1 MIKIEIDKRAY
12 TSIKNFSR
20 IIYKNAVINKED
32 FPEKEQIITI
42 NYNNNFV
49 AKALFNPGAPTIK
62 ILTLKDEEINKDFFY
77 NRIKNAND
85 YRKNVLNYKDT
96 YRMIYAEADLMPSII
111 LDKYNDLASMQL
123 SSTIMEN
130 YAPIIYECLNEITNI
145 NTLYTQS
152 AKKGGKEINSKIYG
166 DKSNI
171 ETIIKEGNAK
181 FKVNLKGH
189 KTGFFLDQRE
199 NRINLER
206 YIKKGDRVLDI
217 CCYTG
222 GFSVHCGI
230 KGAEVVGVDISD
242 KAIEVA
248 GENMELNNI
257 QNYEFI
263 QGNAFEVM
271 RDMIGN
277 NEKFDVV
284 ILDPPTFTKSKK
296 DIKTALK
303 AYNTM
308 NTLGLKLSKRL
319 FITCSCSH
327 HIDRESFKN
336 MVVSS
341 SLRAKKEIMQIG
353 DYRTQSPDHII
364 TMANKNLEYLKCL
377 FFAVK
382 K

>member
-377 FFAVK
+377 FFAIK

>member
-1 MIKIEIDKRAY
+1 LIKIEIDKRAY

-303 AYNTM
+303 AYNTI

>member
-303 AYNTM
+303 AYNTI

>member
-152 AKKGGKEINSKIYG
+152 AKKGCKEINSKIYG

-303 AYNTM
+303 AYNTI

>member
-49 AKALFNPGAPTIK
+49 AKALYNPGAPTIK
-62 ILTLKDEEINKDFFY
+62 ILTLNDEEIDKDFFY
-77 NRIKNAND
+77 NRIKEANN
-85 YRKNVLNYKDT
+85 YRKTILNYKDT

-123 SSTIMEN
+123 SSTVMEN
-130 YAPIIYECLNEITNI
+130 YAPIIFECLNEIANI
-145 NTLYTQS
+145 NTLHVQS
-152 AKKGGKEINSKIYG
+152 AKKGSKEINSKIYG

-171 ETIIKEGNAK
+171 ETIINEGNAK

-199 NRINLER
+199 NRINLEK
-206 YIKKGDRVLDI
+206 YIKKGDKVLDI

-230 KGAEVVGVDISD
+230 KGASVVGVDISD

-263 QGNAFEVM
+263 NGNAFDVM

-303 AYNTM
+303 AYSTM
-308 NTLGLKLSKRL
+308 NTIGLKLSKRL
-319 FITCSCSH
+319 FISCSCSH

-377 FFAVK
+377 FFAVR
-382 K
+382 

>member
-42 NYNNNFV
+42 NYNDNFV

-152 AKKGGKEINSKIYG
+152 AKKGCKEINSKIYG

-303 AYNTM
+303 AYNTI